1 MVYSDWWESAVH
13 EQKDVQGNSRV
24 SYKQRQFP
32 RQAINFAIETRCLKT
47 FVQEVIRR
55 GSFYLRSARS
65 PNELKRAIS
74 PCE

>member
-1 MVYSDWWESAVH
+1 MVHSVWWESAVH
-13 EQKDVQGNSRV
+13 EQKIVQGNSGV
-24 SYKQRQFP
+24 SYKH
-32 RQAINFAIETRCLKT
+32 QAINFAIETRCLKT
-47 FVQEVIRR
+47 LVQEIIRR